1 MIEIPHQYLREV
13 KSKQFLL
20 MIDDSKSTSVTTITI
35 CNHCKTNLA
44 EIFQESGDYCLCC
57 WQEKTFP
64 DI

>member
-35 CNHCKTNLA
+35 CNHGKINQA
-44 EIFQESGDYCLCC
+44 EIFQDNGE
-57 WQEKTFP
+57 
-64 DI
+64 

>member
-35 CNHCKTNLA
+35 CNHCKTNQA
-44 EIFQESGDYCLCC
+44 EIFQDNGGLLYTLLAGDNLS
-57 WQEKTFP
+57 
-64 DI
+64 